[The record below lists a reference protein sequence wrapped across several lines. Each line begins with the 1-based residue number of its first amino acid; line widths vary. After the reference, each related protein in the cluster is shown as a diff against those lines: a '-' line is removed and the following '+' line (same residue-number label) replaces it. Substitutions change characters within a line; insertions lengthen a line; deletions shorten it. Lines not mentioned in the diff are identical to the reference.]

1 MTPQGSRH
9 ATGVDLVADSLRH
22 AFRTGFHVRMQLP
35 LAIDD
40 YSEPEPD
47 VAVVKGQIRNYRD
60 AHPTSSLLVVE
71 VSDDSLRHDRT
82 VKQRLYAR
90 CGIPE
95 YWILDP
101 RSSILD
107 PRSSILDP
115 RSSILDP
122 RSSILDP
129 RSSILDPRS
138 SILDPRSSILD
149 PRSSPFP
156 MPVWRST
163 AIQPKTAIVPS
174 PSTGPVTPSRRSLAL
189 RRGSPS
195 TICFPD
201 SESQL
206 IFPQSTRPT
215 SAGSWNLWP
224 SCDAPGPAALA
235 ASD

>member
-1 MTPQGSRH
+1 MPEATTRHYRLSRTEYDRAVEAGVFEPDARLELVDGDLLAMTPQGSRH
-9 ATGVDLVADSLRH
+9 ATGVDLVAGSLRH

-47 VAVVKGQIRNYRD
+47 VAVVTGQIRNYRD

-95 YWILDP
+95 YWILALPDA
-101 RSSILD
+101 RLE
-107 PRSSILDP
+107 
-115 RSSILDP
+115 
-122 RSSILDP
+122 
-129 RSSILDPRS
+129 
-138 SILDPRSSILD
+138 
-149 PRSSPFP
+149 
-156 MPVWRST
+156 
-163 AIQPKTAIVPS
+163 PKTAIVPS

>member
-1 MTPQGSRH
+1 MPEATTHHYRLSRNEYDRAVEAGVFEPDSKLELVDGDLLAMTPQGSRH

-95 YWILDP
+95 YWILALPDARLEVYCDP
-101 RSSILD
+101 AQDGYR
-107 PRSSILDP
+107 
-115 RSSILDP
+115 
-122 RSSILDP
+122 
-129 RSSILDPRS
+129 
-138 SILDPRSSILD
+138 
-149 PRSSPFP
+149 
-156 MPVWRST
+156 T
-163 AIQPKTAIVPS
+163 
-174 PSTGPVTPSRRSLAL
+174 VTIHGAGDTVAPLA
-189 RRGSPS
+189 
-195 TICFPD
+195 
-201 SESQL
+201 
-206 IFPQSTRPT
+206 RPE
-215 SAGSWNLWP
+215 ARVAVDDLLP
-224 SCDAPGPAALA
+224 
-235 ASD
+235 